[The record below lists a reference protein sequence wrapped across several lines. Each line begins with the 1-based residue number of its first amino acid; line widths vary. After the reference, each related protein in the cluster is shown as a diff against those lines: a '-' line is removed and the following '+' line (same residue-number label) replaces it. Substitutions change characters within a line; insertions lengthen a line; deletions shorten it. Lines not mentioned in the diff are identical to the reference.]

1 MKDPAM
7 LFYPRDFLVGVAF
20 MDMAER
26 GQYITLLCYQQQC
39 GHLTLEKMEKVVGA
53 VSPAV
58 LEKFTVDEN
67 GLYYNRRADE
77 EINRRNAYV
86 KQRLANLNGS
96 HTDVPCEAP
105 IRETHK
111 GAHKGDTYGEPV
123 CANAISNNIIIT
135 ENNNKKPEKHRY
147 GEYRNV
153 LLTDEEYEKLKAEYP
168 DLPARI
174 ERLSEYIA
182 SKGATY
188 KSHYAT
194 IRSWA
199 HKDDKEATAKTINK
213 YRDFARRALASGVLP
228 LPREDDEEEGE

>member
-20 MDMAER
+20 MSMEER

-39 GHLTLEKMEKVVGA
+39 GHLSLDKMQKAVGE

-58 LEKFTVDEN
+58 LEKFVIDDN

-77 EINRRNAYV
+77 EISRRAAYV
-86 KQRLANLNGS
+86 KQRLSNLNGS
-96 HTDVPCEAP
+96 RMETPYEPPV
-105 IRETHK
+105 REDHK
-111 GAHKGDTYGEPV
+111 GAHKGEPYGEPV
-123 CANAISNNIIIT
+123 CANAISNNIIK
-135 ENNNKKPEKHRY
+135 ENKKPEKHKY
-147 GEYRNV
+147 GEYKNV
-153 LLTDEEYEKLKAEYP
+153 LLSDEEYEKLKAEYP

-228 LPREDDEEEGE
+228 LPSEDDEEEGE

>member
-1 MKDPAM
+1 MKDPCM
-7 LFYPRDFLVGVAF
+7 LFYPADFLIGVAF
-20 MDMAER
+20 MSMEER
-26 GQYITLLCYQQQC
+26 GKYITLLCYQQQR
-39 GHLTLEKMEKVVGA
+39 GHLTLDEMEKAVGDI
-53 VSPAV
+53 SDE
-58 LEKFTVDEN
+58 LLSKFTLDED
-67 GLYYNRRADE
+67 GKYYNRRADI
-77 EINRRNAYV
+77 EIERRAAYV
-86 KQRLANLNGS
+86 NSRIANGMALKKKIEENKAQADRMGE
-96 HTDVPCEAP
+96 HMPEHMPNDMPEHME
-105 IRETHK
+105 IRNKKYE
-111 GAHKGDTYGEPV
+111 
-123 CANAISNNIIIT
+123 ISN
-135 ENNNKKPEKHRY
+135 KKTEKHKY
-147 GEYRNV
+147 GEYKNV

-228 LPREDDEEEGE
+228 LPSEDDEEEGK